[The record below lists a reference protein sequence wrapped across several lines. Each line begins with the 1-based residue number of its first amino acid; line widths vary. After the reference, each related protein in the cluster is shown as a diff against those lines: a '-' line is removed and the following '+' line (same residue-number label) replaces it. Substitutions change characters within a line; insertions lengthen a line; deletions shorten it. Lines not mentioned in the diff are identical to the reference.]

1 MTEPDI
7 THLKIKDIYTN
18 RILPVR
24 TPEELGDWIREATA
38 TKSGAL
44 ERTIGGLV
52 EALNNGE
59 DYKWHGAANGLEI
72 TEKTKRR
79 RRK

>member
-1 MTEPDI
+1 MADI
-7 THLKIKDIYTN
+7 THLKVKDIYTN
-18 RILPVR
+18 RILSVR
-24 TPEELGDWIREATA
+24 TPEELGDWITQATA
-38 TKSGAL
+38 TKSEAL
-44 ERTIGGLV
+44 DSTVSGLV

-72 TEKTKRR
+72 TDKVKRR